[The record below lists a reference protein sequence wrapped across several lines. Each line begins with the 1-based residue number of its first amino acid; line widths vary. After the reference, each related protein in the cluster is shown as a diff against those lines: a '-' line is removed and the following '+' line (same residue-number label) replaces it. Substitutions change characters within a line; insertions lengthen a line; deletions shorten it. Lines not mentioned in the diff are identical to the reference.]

1 MNKTALLITPLL
13 LLACKLNAQNASEI
27 YLADIEIKAT
37 EASITNIKNI
47 SNHAG
52 YDNQPYFM
60 PGSNKILF
68 SSIRD
73 TKQSDIYE
81 YDISSAQLSP
91 FITSEE
97 SEYSPT
103 LSQDGKSIICVRVEK
118 DETQRLWAFDLKK
131 KKPSVF
137 LPKIDSVGYFTYLS
151 KEQLA
156 LFVLGEPQSL
166 RIADIKAQ
174 TEKIVDKNIGRSLY
188 RYPLNGQLYYVDK
201 NDNNKWFLKS
211 LIGNESVSII
221 EMPAETEDICITP
234 DGLVLTFSKNKL
246 LGFYPGESR
255 SWFVL
260 AELSDFVNKKISR
273 LAINSNSNKIAF
285 VVAE

>member
-13 LLACKLNAQNASEI
+13 LLTCKLNAQSGSEI
-27 YLADIEIKAT
+27 YIADIEIKAT
-37 EASITNIKNI
+37 AASVANIKNI
-47 SNHAG
+47 SNHTG

-73 TKQSDIYE
+73 AKQSNIYE
-81 YDISSAQLSP
+81 YDMASEKLLP
-91 FITSEE
+91 FINTEE

-103 LSQDGKSIICVRVEK
+103 LSLDGKHIICVRVEK

-137 LPKIDSVGYFTYLS
+137 LPKIDSVGYFTFLS

-156 LFVLGEPQSL
+156 LFVLGEPQTL
-166 RIADIKAQ
+166 RIADIKTQ
-174 TEKIVDKNIGRSLY
+174 SEKIVDKNIGRALY

-201 NDNNKWFLKS
+201 SNNEKWFLKS
-211 LIGNESVSII
+211 IVGNESVSVI

-260 AELSDFVNKKISR
+260 AELNDFVNKKITR
-273 LAINSNSNKIAF
+273 LAINSGANKLAF

>member
-1 MNKTALLITPLL
+1 MNKTALLIIPLL

-137 LPKIDSVGYFTYLS
+137 LPKIDSVGYFTFLS

-156 LFVLGEPQSL
+156 LFVLGEPQTL

-174 TEKIVDKNIGRSLY
+174 TEKIVDKNIGRALY
-188 RYPLNGQLYYVDK
+188 RYPLNGQLYYVEK